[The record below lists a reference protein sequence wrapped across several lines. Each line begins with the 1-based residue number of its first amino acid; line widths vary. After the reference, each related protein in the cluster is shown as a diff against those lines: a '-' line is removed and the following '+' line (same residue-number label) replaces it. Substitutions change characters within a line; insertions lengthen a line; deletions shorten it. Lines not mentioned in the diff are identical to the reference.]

1 MVTALEAIHEG
12 GNVRESLI
20 GKMENWR
27 KYTNGHIPLV
37 SASRILHFIDNS
49 TGKKR
54 KILECISLPFTAVIS
69 ALVGDAGPAS
79 GRSLGTHTQTCQCH
93 RSFMAPTHW
102 SHLMLRKSLSCQHS
116 RDWGRMTAT
125 SVRPVWTPQQG
136 LVLKTERK
144 FWGES
149 LIPGTHIAEGIES
162 CGLFWLPH
170 SWHDTYTSHT
180 PKKRQNRK
188 STPLWQLYPYLTA
201 LFTFCLYNGP
211 FFDNGNQVLHYL
223 GLLPGSDTGSD
234 AF

>member
-1 MVTALEAIHEG
+1 M
-12 GNVRESLI
+12 
-20 GKMENWR
+20 
-27 KYTNGHIPLV
+27 P
-37 SASRILHFIDNS
+37 
-49 TGKKR
+49 
-54 KILECISLPFTAVIS
+54 
-69 ALVGDAGPAS
+69 GPTS
-79 GRSLGTHTQTCQCH
+79 GRSLGTRMQICWCH

-102 SHLMLRKSLSCQHS
+102 SQLMLRKSLSCQHS

-125 SVRPVWTPQQG
+125 SMRPVWTPQRD

-144 FWGES
+144 VWAAKTGEYS
-149 LIPGTHIAEGIES
+149 LIPGTHMAKGRES

-180 PKKRQNRK
+180 PKKTKRQNRK
-188 STPLWQLYPYLTA
+188 STPLWQLCPYLTA

-211 FFDNGNQVLHYL
+211 SFDNGNQVLHYL